1 MQGQADGSIII
12 DTELNSKGFEAG
24 SSELLAA
31 IKALSN
37 EVKTLSTS
45 LKEAFSK
52 SLTPEVNTSGAESNV
67 SNLEAHI
74 KELEA
79 ELKQLQQVG
88 SQVSKATQT
97 TGIGGT
103 TQKASELQRQID
115 AVNTSVERLG
125 PTAQRAM
132 SGSESAMTTFESK
145 AAALESK
152 IAELKER
159 LNTVA
164 QTKYPTKEYE
174 TLCAEIDK
182 LDKKFDTLLDR
193 QEKMQAM
200 GVRKNSSQWQ
210 SLQYDMEAVSAKYNE
225 LIAKKRQLESSG
237 AAFKMG
243 ADTSQYAQMQANLS
257 VASSRLAELRS
268 GTSRSESLMR
278 KLASAAG
285 SVASRIGSA
294 ARATA
299 GKLVSG
305 LRAAASNMLKMVF
318 HGKNMQKQ
326 FYGFISSAKKFTLS
340 LLGARGVYA
349 LLRKAVSAY
358 MTENEE
364 LADTLKS
371 VWSGIGNLLGPIITR
386 LINLVSR
393 GVAYVTKFLSLFGI
407 YGKNTS
413 KSVNKAASDA
423 DKLKRSLASFDE
435 LNILGD
441 KDDKED
447 SSDNENTKKPLPDVT
462 LPNWVTQVAE
472 SIKAGDWAG
481 AATTL
486 ATELNKMVNSIDWA
500 GLGNKVGN
508 LLNGVLSFLATFI
521 TTFDWQNLGA
531 KLATLLTNLITN
543 VDWGNLGVLLVA
555 KWKIVLEFLYGFF
568 ENFDGKA
575 FGEGLYK
582 LIMGAVTACNWVEV
596 TGNLFKNLS
605 KCITSIDWG
614 KLGNA
619 LSTAMRTL
627 LQSIMA
633 AITNFDWRGVGK
645 SIADFINGID
655 WGGIL
660 SDLVTGIGEL
670 INGALEL
677 IIGFVENVDWAELAK
692 SLATGLQN
700 AITNLKNSNL
710 GSNIGTAIS
719 DIIKAALDFLF
730 NFISEIDFATL
741 IQDIFN
747 ILGDIISNID
757 LGGILT
763 SLTTLIVSLI
773 AQIPSIIVGALGGIC
788 DLIGSLFEALG
799 LDGIAGFFKGIGDAL
814 RSVGTWLKEN
824 LVDPV
829 VNWVKSLFGIHSPS
843 TVFAEIGGYIIQ
855 GLLNG
860 IKAVWTTIKEFFTAA
875 FEGLKNLI
883 TGAWEAIK
891 KGAVAIW
898 EAITGALKGIWNGI
912 ASVASTIWNGICGTI
927 TGIWDG
933 IKAVWSGA
941 GSFFSGIWSG
951 IKNAFSN
958 VAEWIGGVFSKAW
971 NGVKSVWNGAK
982 NFFSGIWNGIKNAFG
997 AVADWFK
1004 NIFSKAW
1011 QAVKNVFSTGGKVFE
1026 GIKDG
1031 IVTAFKA
1038 VVNAIIRGINKV
1050 ITIPFNAI
1058 NGILNGIRNIEIFGF
1073 KPFSWIGELGVPQ
1086 IPELA
1091 QGGVLKKGQIGL
1103 LEGDGDEAVVP
1114 LERNTGWINKVAEQI
1129 GKLLLKD
1136 SKVAQATPWQ
1146 SIVDRF
1152 LEGFTRVTQTVIAS
1166 VSNIAERSAES
1177 IKKAV
1182 IDTCGITYDFEPFT
1196 DIAAAFKGI
1205 TNMLSS
1211 MGGLKTPQIA
1221 TGTVTPILNKA
1232 ANALL
1237 APTDASGLT
1246 TDFVEG
1252 VDEQL
1257 YDIIDLL
1264 RQIIV
1269 IVRALN
1275 LNIDVKA
1282 LTDMVT
1288 KLQREKSRNYGG
1300 V

>member
-24 SSELLAA
+24 SSELLVA

-37 EVKTLSTS
+37 EIKTLNTD

-67 SNLEAHI
+67 SALEAHI
-74 KELEA
+74 RELEA
-79 ELKQLQQVG
+79 ELEQLQQASSKVG
-88 SQVSKATQT
+88 EATQT
-97 TGIGGT
+97 TGIGGA

-115 AVNTSVERLG
+115 AVNTSVERLE

-132 SGSESAMTTFESK
+132 SGSESAMTTFEGK
-145 AAALESK
+145 AAALENK
-152 IAELKER
+152 IAELQEKLE
-159 LNTVA
+159 TVA
-164 QTKYPTKEYE
+164 QTQYPTAQYE
-174 TLCAEIDK
+174 AVCSELDK
-182 LDKKFDTLLDR
+182 LNVKFEQLMQR
-193 QEKMQAM
+193 QEKMQAL
-200 GVRKNSSQWQ
+200 GVSEESAQWK
-210 SLQYDMEAVSAKYNE
+210 SLQYDMEIVGAKYNDLLE
-225 LIAKKRQLESSG
+225 KKRLFESSG
-237 AAFKMG
+237 TAFQLG
-243 ADTSQYAQMQANLS
+243 ADTTQFTQMEAVLS
-257 VASSRLAELRS
+257 SASSRLAEMRA
-268 GTSRSESLMR
+268 GTSKADGLMR
-278 KLASAAG
+278 RLGSSAA
-285 SVASRIGSA
+285 SVASHIGRA
-294 ARATA
+294 ARWTTS
-299 GKLVSG
+299 KLVSG
-305 LRAAASNMLKMVF
+305 IKSAASNMFKLLSHSKST
-318 HGKNMQKQ
+318 KKQ
-326 FYGFISSAKKFTLS
+326 FSGLISGAKKFTLS

-358 MTENEE
+358 MAENEE
-364 LADTLKS
+364 LTNTLKS

-393 GVAYVTKFLSLFGI
+393 GVAYVTQFLGLFGI
-407 YGKNTS
+407 YGKSTS

-435 LNILGD
+435 LNILSD
-441 KDDKED
+441 KKDTED
-447 SSDNENTKKPLPDVT
+447 NSDSEKAKTSLPDVT
-462 LPNWVTQVAE
+462 LPDWVTQIAN

-486 ATELNKMVNSIDWA
+486 ATELNNMVNSVNWA
-500 GLGNKVGN
+500 GLGTKIGN

-531 KLATLLTNLITN
+531 KFATFLTNLIKN

-555 KWKIVLEFLYGFF
+555 KWKILLEFLSGFF

-575 FGEGLYK
+575 FGDGLYN
-582 LIMGAVTACNWVEV
+582 LIMGAVKACNWVEV

-605 KCITSIDWG
+605 NCITSIDWG

-627 LQSIMA
+627 LQSIIA
-633 AITNFDWRGVGK
+633 AITNFDWQGVGK

-677 IIGFVENVDWAELAK
+677 IIGFVENVDWVELAK
-692 SLATGLQN
+692 SLANGLQN

-719 DIIKAALDFLF
+719 DILKAALDFLF
-730 NFISEIDFATL
+730 NFVSEIDFAAL
-741 IQDIFN
+741 IQNIFN
-747 ILGDIISNID
+747 ILGDVISNID

-773 AQIPSIIVGALGGIC
+773 AQIPSIIVGALGGIF
-788 DLIGSLFEALG
+788 DLIGSLFEACG
-799 LDGIAGFFKGIGDAL
+799 LDGIAGFFKGIGDAM
-814 RSVGTWLKEN
+814 RNVGTWLKEN

-829 VNWVKSLFGIHSPS
+829 VNWVKNLFGIHSPS

-860 IKAVWTTIKEFFTAA
+860 IEAVWTKIKEFFTAA

-883 TGAWEAIK
+883 SGAWEAIK

-912 ASVASTIWNGICGTI
+912 ASIASTIWNGICKAI

-951 IKNAFSN
+951 IKNAFSH
-958 VAEWIGGVFSKAW
+958 VAEWIGNIFSKAW
-971 NGVKSVWNGAK
+971 NSVKNVWNGAK

-997 AVADWFK
+997 AVADWFR
-1004 NIFSKAW
+1004 NIFSNAW

-1038 VVNAIIRGINKV
+1038 VVNAIIRGINRV
-1050 ITIPFNAI
+1050 IAIPFNAI
-1058 NGILNGIRNIEIFGF
+1058 NGLLDGIRSIDIFGI
-1073 KPFSWIGELGVPQ
+1073 KPFSWVGSIGVPQ

-1091 QGGVLKKGQIGL
+1091 KGGVLKKGQTGY
-1103 LEGDGDEAVVP
+1103 LEGDGAEAVVP
-1114 LERNTGWINKVAEQI
+1114 LERNTGWINRVAEQI
-1129 GKLLLKD
+1129 AKLLLKD
-1136 SKVAQATPWQ
+1136 SKAAQVTPWQ
-1146 SIVDRF
+1146 SIVDSF
-1152 LEGFTRVTQTVIAS
+1152 IDGFMSVTQTVIAS
-1166 VSNIAERSAES
+1166 VSNIAERSTEG

-1182 IDTCGITYDFEPFT
+1182 IDTGGITYDFEPFT

-1232 ANALL
+1232 NALL
-1237 APTDASGLT
+1237 APTDTSGLT

-1264 RQIIV
+1264 RQIIE

-1288 KLQREKSRNYGG
+1288 KLQREKARNYGG